1 MTTGFGIGT
10 TLAETYVIPGT
21 PIIKQLEGRLRP
33 YIGVAAG
40 YLNLTGILAGVVE
53 NCFYGNVFAAREIVV
68 NQILSYSDKI
78 PPSEVEDMVDETIEF
93 IKRYLWRMVRE
104 NADDWTWHFDLTP
117 RGDIVLLQMAR
128 CRPES
133 PNNHIDLLR
142 KDVENSLENGDWIS
156 SSLRQYL
163 GV

>member
-1 MTTGFGIGT
+1 M
-10 TLAETYVIPGT
+10 
-21 PIIKQLEGRLRP
+21 
-33 YIGVAAG
+33 
-40 YLNLTGILAGVVE
+40 E

-128 CRPES
+128 CRPAS